1 LLPEHVEM
9 LTCLK
14 DWDLGARKQ
23 QHAPVDKELEEH
35 FSNLFLDEEEGSGG
49 GAAVA
54 GAGGG

>member
-1 LLPEHVEM
+1 M